1 VVALERIEHGG
12 SSGRVRTDEEPT
24 IREADMTNE
33 HESTE
38 AKLDE
43 VPHEEWARWCATM
56 TSDHSGRSVV
66 LRQADR
72 AIGEVQLAEGQKLVA
87 VEFAEFGKT
96 EALTIKCGSTAVP
109 VSYVVAQPRS
119 IGERR
124 DKDGVIDQVTIIDTT
139 GRRTS
144 VYLA

>member
-1 VVALERIEHGG
+1 MDPVWSG
-12 SSGRVRTDEEPT
+12 SLRDNEEPT
-24 IREADMTNE
+24 IREGHMTNE
-33 HESTE
+33 HDSNP

-43 VPHEEWARWCATM
+43 VPHEEWASWCATM
-56 TSDHSGRSVV
+56 TSDHSGREVV

-72 AIGEVQLAEGQKLVA
+72 AIGEVQLAEGQTLVA
-87 VEFAEFGKT
+87 VEYDEFGNT
-96 EALTIKCGSTAVP
+96 EALTIKCGSRAVP

-124 DKDGVIDQVTIIDTT
+124 DGDGVIEQVTIIDTT

-144 VYLA
+144 LYLA